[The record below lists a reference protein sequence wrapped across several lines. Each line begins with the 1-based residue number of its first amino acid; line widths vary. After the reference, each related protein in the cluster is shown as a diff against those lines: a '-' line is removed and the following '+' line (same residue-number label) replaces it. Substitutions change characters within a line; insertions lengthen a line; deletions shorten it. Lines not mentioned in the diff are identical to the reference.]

1 MYAVWY
7 EKAGKAGAV
16 LVAGDMPDP
25 EPGPGEVRVRIAVS
39 AVNPTDVKRRREGRE
54 LGRFPRIVPNND
66 GAGTIDRVGPGVPET
81 RLGERVWIF
90 GAQAG
95 RPFGTAAEFTVVPAR
110 QAIPLPANTSFEDG
124 ACLGVPAVTAHYGL
138 FADGPL
144 TGKTALVTGG
154 AGRVGAYA
162 VQLAKRAGATVIA
175 TVGSAAKAETVRGL
189 GADHVLN
196 YKTDDL
202 AAEIRRL
209 TDGQGVDR
217 IVEVA
222 FGTNIALAPKIMKTN
237 GVIATYASDAAPE
250 PTLPF
255 YSLMFN
261 NTTIRPFIIY
271 ALPHTAQDRAF
282 AAITAALKD
291 GVLQH
296 RIAAR
301 LPLARLA
308 EAHEAIEAG
317 TLSGSVLVDVG
328 S

>member
-1 MYAVWY
+1 MHAVWY

-16 LVAGDMPDP
+16 LVAGEMPDP

-66 GAGTIDRVGPGVPET
+66 GAGIIDRVGPGVPET

-95 RPFGTAAEFTVVPAR
+95 RPFGTAAAFTVVPAR
-110 QAIPLPANTSFEDG
+110 QAIPLPAAASFDDG
-124 ACLGVPAVTAHYGL
+124 ACLGVPAVTAHYAL
-138 FADGPL
+138 FGDGPL
-144 TGKTALVTGG
+144 TGKTVLVTGG

-175 TVGSAAKAETVRGL
+175 TVGSAGKAETVRGL

-196 YKTDDL
+196 YKTDNI
-202 AAEIRRL
+202 AAAIQRL
-209 TDGQGVDR
+209 TSGEGVDR

-222 FGTNIALAPKIMKTN
+222 FGANIALAPKIMKAN

-255 YSLMFN
+255 YPLMFSN
-261 NTTIRPFIIY
+261 VTIRPFIIY

-282 AAITAALKD
+282 TAITAALKD
-291 GVLQH
+291 GALQH

-301 LPLARLA
+301 FPLARLA
-308 EAHEAIEAG
+308 EAHDAIE
-317 TLSGSVLVDVG
+317 SGVAVGCVLVDVG
-328 S
+328 P

>member
-1 MYAVWY
+1 MLAVWY
-7 EKAGKAGAV
+7 EKAGKAGTV
-16 LVAGDMPDP
+16 LVAGEMPDP

-95 RPFGTAAEFTVVPAR
+95 RPFGTAAAFTVVPAR
-110 QAIPLPANTSFEDG
+110 QATPLPAAASFDDG
-124 ACLGVPAVTAHYGL
+124 ACLGVPAVTAHYAL

-144 TGKTALVTGG
+144 TGKTVLVTGG

-162 VQLAKRAGATVIA
+162 VQLAKRAGAAVIA
-175 TVGSAAKAETVRGL
+175 TVGSADKAETVRGL

-196 YKTDDL
+196 YKTDDIV
-202 AAEIRRL
+202 AEIQRL
-209 TDGQGVDR
+209 TGGRGVDR

-222 FGTNIALAPKIMKTN
+222 FGANIALAPQIMKAN
-237 GVIATYASDAAPE
+237 GVIATYASDTAPE

-255 YSLMFN
+255 YPLMFN
-261 NTTIRPFIIY
+261 NVTIRPFIIY

-282 AAITAALKD
+282 TAITAALKD
-291 GVLQH
+291 GALKH

-301 LPLARLA
+301 FSLARLA
-308 EAHEAIEAG
+308 EAHDAIE
-317 TLSGSVLVDVG
+317 SGIAVGCVLVDVG
-328 S
+328 P